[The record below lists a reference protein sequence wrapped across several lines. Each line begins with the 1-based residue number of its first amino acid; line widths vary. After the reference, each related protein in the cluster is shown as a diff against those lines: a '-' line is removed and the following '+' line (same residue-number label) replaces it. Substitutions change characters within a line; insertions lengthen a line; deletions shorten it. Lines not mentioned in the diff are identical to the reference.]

1 METLLKLGID
11 WQSMIIYLVNFGVLF
26 FLVSKYVVPK
36 VLHYLDERTNTIQN
50 SIEEANRLKN
60 EFQTKLAEIQ
70 KEKEEAKIQ
79 LLNEIEEVKKT
90 LNTQKKELTESMENE
105 RREMLEKAQKE
116 INERQDMLMKEVEDR
131 MLEVVKK
138 MVLFVVQNKLPE
150 DVVTQSVND
159 AWKEYKK

>member
-1 METLLKLGID
+1 METLLTLGID
-11 WQSMIIYLVNFGVLF
+11 WQSLIIYLVNFGVLF
-26 FLVSKYVVPK
+26 VIVGKYVLPK
-36 VLHYLDERTNTIQN
+36 ILQHLDDRKNTIEG
-50 SIEEANRLKN
+50 SIEEANKLKDS
-60 EFQTKLAEIQ
+60 FQKKLAEIE

-90 LNTQKKELTESMENE
+90 LDTQRQALTESMEQE
-105 RREMLEKAQKE
+105 RHQMLETASKE
-116 INERQDMLMKEVEDR
+116 INERKEMLMKEVEEH

-150 DVVTQSVND
+150 DVVKESVND